1 MDNIGGM
8 HVKAAS
14 QKLIHEVLS
23 MVIRQVLPRVN
34 HSMHIG
40 LHKICDD
47 IDILK
52 TRLCWRLLHINQSND
67 VFMIKEFYKV
77 KY

>member
-23 MVIRQVLPRVN
+23 MVVRQVLPRVN
-34 HSMHIG
+34 HSMHIS
-40 LHKICDD
+40 LHKIGDD

-52 TRLCWRLLHINQSND
+52 TRLCWRLLHINQSYD
-67 VFMIKEFYKV
+67 VFMIKELYKV
-77 KY
+77 KC